1 MPPTGHVFGKST
13 RKEFCYD
20 NLHISRNAWD
30 TNLVKVR
37 RRRRHPPPTPKLSHS
52 ILTHVSPPGEP
63 RLPLGELGVQRWR
76 RLCCYPPQREGQG
89 TRPNTAVPRPHRSR
103 SRHRLVHLPSS
114 KSDSPPLPANTKPG
128 TPSTTASLPRHPTTE
143 RSLSGKYHR
152 TLLSTPIR
160 VTRFKTSLRPSNLPA
175 TRGRHTTKLA
185 LSPLLTPCSEKS
197 DRSSST
203 PRPKTSLP
211 RLRATSR
218 SSCGTLAPASLSCRS
233 STPTS
238 YRVFRGAPMAP

>member
-1 MPPTGHVFGKST
+1 MVAPNRTRLWQVDEKGVLLRQPSHQSQCLGHQPRQGTPTT
-13 RKEFCYD
+13 P
-20 NLHISRNAWD
+20 
-30 TNLVKVR
+30 T
-37 RRRRHPPPTPKLSHS
+37 PPPTPKLSHS

-103 SRHRLVHLPSS
+103 SRHRLVHLPRS

-160 VTRFKTSLRPSNLPA
+160 VTRSKTSLRPSNLPA
-175 TRGRHTTKLA
+175 TRGRHTT
-185 LSPLLTPCSEKS
+185 P
-197 DRSSST
+197 
-203 PRPKTSLP
+203 SLP
-211 RLRATSR
+211 CPHCSPPVQKSR
-218 SSCGTLAPASLSCRS
+218 TGPLQP
-233 STPTS
+233 
-238 YRVFRGAPMAP
+238 RGRKHPCLGFGRPLDQAVGH